1 MPRIWFAPTNPT
13 LQDLEARGINTMV
26 EHLGIQITEVGDDF
40 LRGTMAADH
49 RTVQPFRIVHGGA
62 NVALAETLAS
72 IAANHC
78 VDQSKSY
85 CVGLEIN
92 ANHVR
97 SVKEGSS
104 VTGTARPLHL
114 GATTQI
120 WEIRIEDEGGKLA
133 CISRMTA
140 AVLQRK

>member
-1 MPRIWFAPTNPT
+1 MPVIWKLRPT
-13 LQDLEARGINTMV
+13 LQQVEERGRDTMV
-26 EHLGIQITEVGDDF
+26 EHLGIRITEIGDDF
-40 LRGTMAADH
+40 LRGTMPANA
-49 RTVQPFRIVHGGA
+49 RTVQPLRILHGGA

-72 IAANHC
+72 IAANFC
-78 VDQSKSY
+78 VDPTSEY

-97 SVKEGSS
+97 SVKEGGT

-114 GATTQI
+114 GSTTQI
-120 WEIRIEDEGGKLA
+120 WEIRLEHEGKLA

-140 AVLQRK
+140 AVLKRK